1 MPVVFDVIPLFILIE
16 PAFPIKAS
24 PVRSVTDP
32 DAEVFADPEETSTF
46 PDDASA
52 LIPSAERRDTAP
64 LEDELAEVSERRPVV
79 IHYELPSA
87 PAARI
92 ALRRH
97 PASLA
102 LRSPRRPQKP

>member
-1 MPVVFDVIPLFILIE
+1 VVFDVIPLFILIE

-64 LEDELAEVSERRPVV
+64 LEDELAEEPVR
-79 IHYELPSA
+79 ISTLPPVLA
-87 PAARI
+87 ADDPAAI
-92 ALRRH
+92 FT
-97 PASLA
+97 
-102 LRSPRRPQKP
+102 